1 MENDAKIGRRIK
13 AKLTKQKFMS
23 TPLGRRFLGIAM
35 MYVPKLAL
43 ESAEKIIALF
53 ICWFL
58 ANIELD
64 CFFKEVAVITPSATA
79 LKDIMTEEAVDTI
92 TLKRE
97 EMEELPLGLMCDKG
111 EGDKEEMVQA
121 L

>member
-1 MENDAKIGRRIK
+1 
-13 AKLTKQKFMS
+13 MS

-35 MYVPKLAL
+35 MHVPKLAL

-58 ANIELD
+58 ADIELD
-64 CFFKEVAVITPSATA
+64 CFLKEVAVITPSATA

-92 TLKRE
+92 MLERE
-97 EMEELPLGLMCDKG
+97 EMKGVPLGLMCDKG
-111 EGDKEEMVQA
+111 EGDKKRDGASFVK
-121 L
+121 LVPRFDVKNKRLK